1 MTATPSSNHAGIP
14 FVRERSNP
22 ARLGDN
28 PAIEHKNSVQTPPF
42 CAKPGLP
49 AYPQI
54 YLEIPEGALWVFS
67 GMIVDMRLDPFK
79 NLVLTPD
86 VLRLVGEIDEFKGA
100 WKALGS
106 LAPDRLATLRHIT
119 TVESVGASTRIEG
132 ARLTDREVD
141 ILLSNLDLGSFRTRD
156 EQEVAGYAEATKLV
170 FDSWRE
176 IPLTENH
183 VKQLHGILLK
193 FSPRDEHHRG
203 SYKTVPNNVEAF
215 DEHGR
220 SVGVIF
226 ETATPFDTPRLMQ
239 ELVAWTNQELEGD
252 THHPLL
258 VVAVFIV
265 RFLAI
270 HPFQDGNGRLARV
283 LTNQLLLRTGYTYV
297 PYSSLER
304 VVEENREQY
313 YRALRSAQGTLDKDE
328 SKLMDWLRFF
338 LLCLVEQKNSLAEK
352 VKRERLMTAMSPLD
366 EMLMELTRQHGRL
379 TLTTALAVTKANR
392 NTLKLHLRQLVKA
405 GRLQMM
411 GRGRSSWYETA

>member
-1 MTATPSSNHAGIP
+1 MP
-14 FVRERSNP
+14 
-22 ARLGDN
+22 
-28 PAIEHKNSVQTPPF
+28 
-42 CAKPGLP
+42 
-49 AYPQI
+49 
-54 YLEIPEGALWVFS
+54 
-67 GMIVDMRLDPFK
+67 LDPFK

-86 VLRLVGEIDEFKGA
+86 LLRLVGEIDEFKGA
-100 WKALGS
+100 WKALGT

-141 ILLSNLDLGSFRTRD
+141 VLLSNLDLGSFRTRD

-176 IPLTENH
+176 IPLTENYI
-183 VKQLHGILLK
+183 KQLHGTLLK

-203 SYKTVPNNVEAF
+203 AYKTIPNNVEAF

-220 SVGVIF
+220 SIGVIF
-226 ETATPFDTPRLMQ
+226 ETAHPSDTPRLME
-239 ELVAWTNQELEGD
+239 ELVAWTNRELGGK

-270 HPFQDGNGRLARV
+270 HPFQDGNGRHARV
-283 LTNQLLLRTGYTYV
+283 LTNLLLLRTGYIYV

-328 SKLMDWLRFF
+328 SNLMDWLRFF
-338 LLCLVEQKNSLAEK
+338 LLCLVEQKNSLADK
-352 VKRERLMTAMSPLD
+352 VRRERLMTALSPLD
-366 EMLMELTRQHGRL
+366 EQLLQLAREHGRL
-379 TLTTALAVTKANR
+379 TLTSALAITKVNR
-392 NTLKLHLRQLVKA
+392 NTLKLHLRQLVEA
-405 GRLQMM
+405 GRLQLL
-411 GRGRSSWYETA
+411 GRGRSSWYEAV

>member
-1 MTATPSSNHAGIP
+1 M
-14 FVRERSNP
+14 
-22 ARLGDN
+22 
-28 PAIEHKNSVQTPPF
+28 
-42 CAKPGLP
+42 
-49 AYPQI
+49 
-54 YLEIPEGALWVFS
+54 
-67 GMIVDMRLDPFK
+67 DMPLYPFK

-86 VLRLVGEIDEFKGA
+86 ILRLVAEVDEFKGA

-132 ARLTDREVD
+132 AKLTDREVD

-176 IPLTENH
+176 IPFTENYI
-183 VKQLHGILLK
+183 KQLHGILLK

-203 SYKTVPNNVEAF
+203 SYKTLVNNVEAF
-215 DEHGR
+215 DAHGR

-239 ELVAWTNQELEGD
+239 ELVSWTVRELAGN

-258 VVAVFIV
+258 VIAAFIV

-283 LTNQLLLRTGYTYV
+283 LTNLALLRSGYTYV

-304 VVEENREQY
+304 VIEENREQY
-313 YRALRSAQGTLDKDE
+313 YRALRSAQGTLDRDE
-328 SKLMDWLRFF
+328 SRLVDWVRFF
-338 LLCLVEQKNSLAEK
+338 LLCLQEQKNSLEEK
-352 VKRERLMTAMSPLD
+352 VKRERLMTSLSAID
-366 EMLMELTRQHGRL
+366 EQLLQIARQHGRVTLTSAL
-379 TLTTALAVTKANR
+379 TLTKVNR
-392 NTLKLHLRQLVKA
+392 NTLKLHLRQLVQA
-405 GRLQMM
+405 GHLRLL
-411 GRGRSSWYETA
+411 GHGRSSWYEMA

>member
-1 MTATPSSNHAGIP
+1 M
-14 FVRERSNP
+14 
-22 ARLGDN
+22 
-28 PAIEHKNSVQTPPF
+28 
-42 CAKPGLP
+42 
-49 AYPQI
+49 
-54 YLEIPEGALWVFS
+54 
-67 GMIVDMRLDPFK
+67 DMPLYPFK
-79 NLVLTPD
+79 NVVLTPD
-86 VLRLVGEIDEFKGA
+86 LLRLVGEVDEFKGA
-100 WKALGS
+100 WKALGT

-119 TVESVGASTRIEG
+119 TVESVGSSTRIEG

-141 ILLSNLDLGSFRTRD
+141 LLLSNLDLGSFKSRD

-176 IPLTENH
+176 IPLTENY
-183 VKQLHGILLK
+183 VKQLHGSLLK
-193 FSPRDEHHRG
+193 FSDRDEHHRG
-203 SYKTVPNNVEAF
+203 DYKNIPNNVEAF

-304 VVEENREQY
+304 VVEENREAY

-328 SKLMDWLRFF
+328 SHLMDWLRFF

-366 EMLMELTRQHGRL
+366 EQLLQLARQHGRL
-379 TLTTALAVTKANR
+379 TLTAAQALTKANR
-392 NTLKLHLRQLVKA
+392 NTLKLHLRQLVQA
-405 GRLQMM
+405 GRLQLL
-411 GRGRSSWYETA
+411 GRGRSSWYEAV

>member
-1 MTATPSSNHAGIP
+1 MP
-14 FVRERSNP
+14 
-22 ARLGDN
+22 
-28 PAIEHKNSVQTPPF
+28 
-42 CAKPGLP
+42 
-49 AYPQI
+49 
-54 YLEIPEGALWVFS
+54 
-67 GMIVDMRLDPFK
+67 LDPFK
-79 NLVLTPD
+79 NLILTPD
-86 VLRLVGEIDEFKGA
+86 LLRLVGEIDEFKGA
-100 WKALGS
+100 WKALGT

-132 ARLTDREVD
+132 ARLTDRDVD
-141 ILLSNLDLGSFRTRD
+141 VLLANLDLGSFRTRD

-183 VKQLHGILLK
+183 IKQLHGILLR
-193 FSPRDEHHRG
+193 FSPRDEYHRG
-203 SYKTVPNNVEAF
+203 TYKTVPNNVEAF

-226 ETATPFDTPRLMQ
+226 ETATPSETPRLME
-239 ELVAWTNQELEGD
+239 ELAAWTNRELGGK

-283 LTNQLLLRTGYTYV
+283 LTNLLLLRTGYTYV

-328 SKLMDWLRFF
+328 SHLMDWLRFF
-338 LLCLVEQKNSLAEK
+338 LLCLIEQKNSLAEK
-352 VKRERLMTAMSPLD
+352 VKRERLMTALSTLD
-366 EMLMELTRQHGRL
+366 EQLLQLARQHGRL
-379 TLTTALAVTKANR
+379 TLTSALAITKANR
-392 NTLKLHLRQLVKA
+392 NTLKLHLRQLVQS
-405 GRLQMM
+405 GRLQLQ
-411 GRGRSSWYETA
+411 GNGRSSWYEAV